1 VTLWTDDSVFAI
13 IYMYIEAALFP
24 GGCGCGCRLGPALH
38 LWHSEGRPS
47 LTFFVSYI
55 NDEMKWWLGAVYS
68 DRQGYQ
74 MCTVTK
80 HIILS

>member
-38 LWHSEGRPS
+38 L
-47 LTFFVSYI
+47 
-55 NDEMKWWLGAVYS
+55 
-68 DRQGYQ
+68 
-74 MCTVTK
+74 
-80 HIILS
+80 